1 MDRKKLLKTATDL
14 QQPSKQS
21 AEEFIAKSDMLA
33 AEMNR
38 IMASRKDVKMMVGE
52 DNISMMEDNHR
63 NHIRF
68 LCSVF
73 THYEPEILVET
84 VLWVYR
90 AYRNHGFNL
99 SYWPAQLDQWVQ
111 VFKTELTEECF
122 KEVYPFYNWMI
133 INQPIFVAESDKLVL
148 GNDSPKH

>member
-1 MDRKKLLKTATDL
+1 MDKQKLLKSASDL
-14 QQPSKQS
+14 KQPSKQC
-21 AEEFIAKSDMLA
+21 ADEFISKGDKLA
-33 AEMNR
+33 AEMNK
-38 IMASRKDVKMMVGE
+38 IMTNRSDVKMMVG
-52 DNISMMEDNHR
+52 DNNISMMEDNHR

-68 LCSVF
+68 LSSVF
-73 THYEPEILVET
+73 TSYEPEILVET

-111 VFKTELTEECF
+111 IFKTELTDECF

-148 GNDSPKH
+148 GNESPKH

>member
-1 MDRKKLLKTATDL
+1 MDKNKLLKTASDL
-14 QQPSKQS
+14 KQPSKQS
-21 AEEFIAKSDMLA
+21 AEEFIAKSDRLA

-68 LCSVF
+68 FCSAF
-73 THYEPEILVET
+73 SHYEPEILVET

-90 AYRNHGFNL
+90 AYRSHGFNL

-111 VFKTELTEECF
+111 VFKTELTAECF